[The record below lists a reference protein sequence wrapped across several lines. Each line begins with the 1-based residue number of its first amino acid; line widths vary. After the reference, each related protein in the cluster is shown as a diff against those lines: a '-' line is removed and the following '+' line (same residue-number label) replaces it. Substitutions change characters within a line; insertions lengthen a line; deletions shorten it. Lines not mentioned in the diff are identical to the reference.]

1 MANFKLNQ
9 RIIDPQNNA
18 RGTIKYIGAVENTK
32 GSWLGIDWDNPER
45 GKHDGSHQGRNY
57 FVTHSETSGS
67 FVREAKIS
75 KGRTFQEAVE
85 DRYGSTPDAD
95 PDMIEQIRKDI
106 NAPFLQLVGFE
117 KVNAAQSNYAELST
131 ISVRDNG
138 VFGFAEPLD
147 QFCPLVQVLDVAE
160 NLLTSWNTVAE
171 MIQNL
176 ARLKNLNVS
185 MNKLEIL
192 DGDHDELLKKAFWNL
207 KTLFMGEMDYDWN
220 QVSSILKYFGH
231 LQVLHL
237 YDNQITSINAPF
249 VLNTLVELNLT
260 GNPLQDWNTV
270 QQFGGCPK
278 LQILVL
284 NRCHLT
290 KIRIDKDHTGFQSL
304 KHLQI
309 NGNKLDNWASIICL
323 NYLPCLTDLKYK
335 DNPITESDSYSN
347 VRQIVIASIAK
358 LKIANGTEIEK
369 VERFGAE
376 VDYLKKYG
384 LEYLQS
390 VKDNNCDSFYAK
402 YPRYEEF
409 VQRFGAP
416 EEHELRVKDT
426 SLKAN
431 LLKVKIV
438 CPDHPE
444 AKEITKSLPPAM
456 VVSKLRGLLTRLIKP
471 ARGKSLVLSY
481 ASAKNLEFEVPFD
494 NDMRDLFF
502 YNVENGD
509 TIFVRF

>member
-1 MANFKLNQ
+1 MAFKLNQ

-18 RGTIKYIGAVENTK
+18 RGTIKYIGSVENTK

-45 GKHDGSHQGRNY
+45 GKHNGSHQGRNY
-57 FVTHSETSGS
+57 FVTHTETSGS
-67 FVREAKIS
+67 FVRETKIS
-75 KGRTFQEAVE
+75 KGQTFQEAVQ
-85 DRYGSTPDAD
+85 DRYGSTPEAD
-95 PDMIEQIRKDI
+95 PDMIEEIRKDI

-117 KVNAAQSNYAELST
+117 KVNQAQSNFAELTT
-131 ISVRDNG
+131 ISVRDKG
-138 VFGFAEPLD
+138 VYGCAEPLD
-147 QFCPLVQVLDVAE
+147 KFCPLVQVLDIAE

-171 MIQNL
+171 MIENL
-176 ARLKNLNVS
+176 TRLQNLNVS
-185 MNKLEIL
+185 MNKLEIT
-192 DGDHDELLKKAFWNL
+192 DDKAELLKKAFWNL
-207 KTLFMGEMDYDWN
+207 KTLFMGEMDYDWD
-220 QVSSILKYFGH
+220 QVSRVLQFFGH

-237 YDNQITSINAPF
+237 YDNQITSINSPY
-249 VLNTLVELNLT
+249 VMNTLVELNLT
-260 GNPLQDWNTV
+260 GNPLQDWGTV
-270 QQFGGCPK
+270 QQFSQCSK

-290 KIRIDKDHTGFQSL
+290 QIKLEKGQTGFQAL

-309 NGNKLDNWASIICL
+309 NGNKLDNWASITCL
-323 NYLPCLTDLKYK
+323 NYLPLLMDLKYK
-335 DNPITESDSYSN
+335 DNPITESESYSN
-347 VRQIVIASIAK
+347 IRQVVIASIAN

-390 VKDNNCDSFYAK
+390 VKDNNLEPFYAK

-409 VQRFGAP
+409 VKRFGAP
-416 EEHELRVKDT
+416 EESELRVKDT

-444 AKEITKSLPPAM
+444 VKEISKALPPAM

-471 ARGKSLVLSY
+471 SRGKTLVLSY
-481 ASAKNLEFEVPFD
+481 ASAKNLDFEVPLD

>member
-1 MANFKLNQ
+1 MAFKLNQ

-18 RGTIKYIGAVENTK
+18 RGTIKYIGSVENTK

-45 GKHDGSHQGRNY
+45 GKHNGSHQGRNY
-57 FVTHSETSGS
+57 FVTHTETSGS
-67 FVREAKIS
+67 FVRETKIS
-75 KGRTFQEAVE
+75 KGQTFQEAVQ
-85 DRYGSTPDAD
+85 DRYGSTPEAD
-95 PDMIEQIRKDI
+95 PDMIEEIRKDI

-117 KVNAAQSNYAELST
+117 KVNQAQSNFAELTT
-131 ISVRDNG
+131 ISVRDKG
-138 VFGFAEPLD
+138 VYGYAEPLD
-147 QFCPLVQVLDVAE
+147 KFCPLVQVLDIAE
-160 NLLTSWNTVAE
+160 NLLTSWTTVAE
-171 MIQNL
+171 MIENL
-176 ARLKNLNVS
+176 TRLQNLNVS
-185 MNKLEIL
+185 MNKLEIT
-192 DGDHDELLKKAFWNL
+192 DDKVELLKKAFWNL
-207 KTLFMGEMDYDWN
+207 KTLFMGEMDYDWD
-220 QVSSILKYFGH
+220 QVSRVLQFFGH

-237 YDNQITSINAPF
+237 YDNQITSINSPY
-249 VLNTLVELNLT
+249 VINTLVELNLT
-260 GNPLQDWNTV
+260 GNPLQDWSTV
-270 QQFGGCPK
+270 QQFSQCSK

-290 KIRIDKDHTGFQSL
+290 QIKLEKGQTGFQAL

-309 NGNKLDNWASIICL
+309 NGNKLDNWASITCL
-323 NYLPCLTDLKYK
+323 NYLPLLMDLKYK
-335 DNPITESDSYSN
+335 DNPITESESYSN
-347 VRQIVIASIAK
+347 IRQVVIASIAN

-390 VKDNNCDSFYAK
+390 VKDNNLEPFYAK

-409 VQRFGAP
+409 VKRFGAP
-416 EEHELRVKDT
+416 EESELRVKDT

-444 AKEITKSLPPAM
+444 VKEISKALPPAM

-471 ARGKSLVLSY
+471 ARGKTLVLSY
-481 ASAKNLEFEVPFD
+481 ASAKNLDFEVPLD

>member
-1 MANFKLNQ
+1 MAFKLNQ

-18 RGTIKYIGAVENTK
+18 RGTIKYIGSVENTK

-45 GKHDGSHQGRNY
+45 GKHNGSHQGRNY
-57 FVTHSETSGS
+57 FVTHTETSGS
-67 FVREAKIS
+67 FVRETKIS
-75 KGRTFQEAVE
+75 KGQTFQEAVQ
-85 DRYGSTPDAD
+85 DRYGSTPEAD
-95 PDMIEQIRKDI
+95 PDMIEEIRKDI

-117 KVNAAQSNYAELST
+117 KVNQAQSNFAELTT
-131 ISVRDNG
+131 ISVRDKG
-138 VFGFAEPLD
+138 VYGYAEPLD
-147 QFCPLVQVLDVAE
+147 KFCPLVQVLDIAE

-171 MIQNL
+171 MIENL
-176 ARLKNLNVS
+176 TRLQNLNVS
-185 MNKLEIL
+185 MNKLEIT
-192 DGDHDELLKKAFWNL
+192 DDKVELLKKAFWNL
-207 KTLFMGEMDYDWN
+207 KTLFMGEMDYDWD
-220 QVSSILKYFGH
+220 QVSRVLQFFGH

-237 YDNQITSINAPF
+237 YDNQITSINSPY
-249 VLNTLVELNLT
+249 VMNTLVELNLT
-260 GNPLQDWNTV
+260 GNPLQDWSTV
-270 QQFGGCPK
+270 QQFSQCSK

-290 KIRIDKDHTGFQSL
+290 QIKLEKGQTGFQAL

-309 NGNKLDNWASIICL
+309 NGNKLDNWASITCL
-323 NYLPCLTDLKYK
+323 NYLPLLMDLKYK
-335 DNPITESDSYSN
+335 DNPITESESYSN
-347 VRQIVIASIAK
+347 IRQVVIASIAN

-390 VKDNNCDSFYAK
+390 VKDNNLEPFYAK

-409 VQRFGAP
+409 VKRFGAP
-416 EEHELRVKDT
+416 EESELRVKDT

-444 AKEITKSLPPAM
+444 VKEISKALPPAM

-471 ARGKSLVLSY
+471 ARGKTLVLSY
-481 ASAKNLEFEVPFD
+481 ASAKNLDFEVPLD

>member
-1 MANFKLNQ
+1 MAFKLNQ

-18 RGTIKYIGAVENTK
+18 RGTIKYIGSVENTK

-45 GKHDGSHQGRNY
+45 GKHNGSHQGRNY
-57 FVTHSETSGS
+57 FVTHTETSGS
-67 FVREAKIS
+67 FVRETKIS
-75 KGRTFQEAVE
+75 KGQTFQEAVQ
-85 DRYGSTPDAD
+85 DRYGSTPEAD
-95 PDMIEQIRKDI
+95 PDMIEEIRKDI

-117 KVNAAQSNYAELST
+117 KVNQAQSNFAELTT
-131 ISVRDNG
+131 ISVRDKG
-138 VFGFAEPLD
+138 VYGYAEPLD
-147 QFCPLVQVLDVAE
+147 KFCPLVQVLDIAE
-160 NLLTSWNTVAE
+160 NLLTSWTTVAE
-171 MIQNL
+171 MIENL
-176 ARLKNLNVS
+176 TRLQNLNVS
-185 MNKLEIL
+185 MNKLEIT
-192 DGDHDELLKKAFWNL
+192 DDKVELLKKAFWNL
-207 KTLFMGEMDYDWN
+207 KTLFMGEMDYDWD
-220 QVSSILKYFGH
+220 QVSRVLQFFGH

-237 YDNQITSINAPF
+237 YDNQITSINSPY
-249 VLNTLVELNLT
+249 VMNTLVELNLT
-260 GNPLQDWNTV
+260 GNPLQDWSTV
-270 QQFGGCPK
+270 QQFSQCSK

-290 KIRIDKDHTGFQSL
+290 QIKLEKGQTGFQAL

-309 NGNKLDNWASIICL
+309 NGNKLDNWASITCL
-323 NYLPCLTDLKYK
+323 NYLPLLMDLKYK
-335 DNPITESDSYSN
+335 DNPITESESYSN
-347 VRQIVIASIAK
+347 IRQVVIASIAN

-390 VKDNNCDSFYAK
+390 VKDNNLEPFYAK

-409 VQRFGAP
+409 VKRFGAP
-416 EEHELRVKDT
+416 EESELRVKDT

-444 AKEITKSLPPAM
+444 VKEISKALPPAM

-471 ARGKSLVLSY
+471 ARGKTLVLSY
-481 ASAKNLEFEVPFD
+481 ASAKNLDFEVPLD